1 MLLDDRARD
10 AFLTQVRT
18 NPVNATLLDQLPAL
32 GLADCWLVAGCL
44 FETVWNFQTGRPPT
58 ENIDDYDV
66 FYFDD
71 TDLSYDAED
80 RVIRQVAAAFA
91 DIDARI
97 EVKNQAR
104 VHLWYRQRFR
114 HDYLQLSSST
124 DGIDRF
130 LVECTC
136 VAIRCGPDR
145 VPDAYA
151 TYGLRE
157 MRAGI
162 LRPNALNRNDR
173 LFAQKTAGY
182 QRRWP
187 WLRVEGA

>member
-1 MLLDDRARD
+1 MLPDLMA
-10 AFLTQVRT
+10 AETFLTQVST
-18 NPVNATLLDQLPAL
+18 NPVNAALLDRLPAL
-32 GLADCWLVAGCL
+32 GLPDCWLVAGCL

-114 HDYLQLSSST
+114 NDYSQLTSST

-136 VAIRCGPDR
+136 VAVACTLGRNPD
-145 VPDAYA
+145 VYA
-151 TYGLRE
+151 TYGLDE

-173 LFAQKTAGY
+173 LFAQKTASY
-182 QRRWP
+182 QKRWP

>member
-10 AFLTQVRT
+10 ALLTQVRT

-32 GLADCWLVAGCL
+32 GLPDCWLVAGCL
-44 FETVWNFQTGRPPT
+44 FETIWNLQTGRPPT

-80 RVIRQVAAAFA
+80 RVIRQVAAACA

-136 VAIRCGPDR
+136 VAIRCGLDR
-145 VPDAYA
+145 VPDVHA